1 MSRIRVMQMIED
13 VGAPGGAEKVA
24 YDLAAGLDPSRFE
37 SVVAVVE
44 QGTLADYYRPIGV
57 PVEILPGYGRTYRTL
72 SAIRDA
78 VRKHKIDILHSHLMK
93 MNTFNGLS
101 GALSR
106 WRRVCSIHG
115 LLPHEVTPAARRYG
129 WLASR
134 MTNKT
139 VVVSD
144 SLARAVVEAYHV
156 SPDRLVTIPNGFD
169 SSRIDKKASPSAV
182 SEFRARHDLAE
193 GTPTIV
199 AIGNVREVKGYDY
212 LLMAMAELKRDIP
225 DVRLFVAG
233 YDRLVG
239 PLGLEKL
246 RRELDLTA
254 TATFLGHFADI
265 ATLFTVSSVYVC
277 SSVHEG
283 FSITTIEALAWGLPV
298 VVTDCGGPTEIIGR
312 GEAGILVPPADPSAL
327 AHGLKTALVD
337 KNQAACLAEKGK
349 ARARGHYSMQQF
361 LEKHQQLY
369 LALVS

>member
-1 MSRIRVMQMIED
+1 MPRIRVMQMIED

-24 YDLAAGLDPSRFE
+24 YDLAAGLDPSKFE

-44 QGTLADYYRPIGV
+44 QGMLADYYRPIGV
-57 PVEILPGYGRTYRTL
+57 PIEILPGYGRTYRTL
-72 SAIRDA
+72 SAIRA
-78 VRKHKIDILHSHLMK
+78 VVRKHKIDILHSHLMK

-101 GALSR
+101 GALAR

-129 WLASR
+129 WLATR

-144 SLARAVVEAYHV
+144 SLARAVVDAYHV
-156 SPDRLVTIPNGFD
+156 NPSRLVTIPNGFD
-169 SSRIDKKASPSAV
+169 STRIDKGAAPAAV
-182 SEFRARHDLAE
+182 ADFRRKHDLPE

-199 AIGNVREVKGYDY
+199 AIGNVRDVKGYDF
-212 LLMAMAELKRDIP
+212 LLKAMAELKRDIP
-225 DVRLFVAG
+225 NVRLFVAG

-246 RRELDLTA
+246 RHDLGLTK
-254 TATFLGHFADI
+254 TATFLGHFDDI

-298 VVTDCGGPTEIIGR
+298 VVTDCGGPTEIIGH
-312 GEAGILVPPADPSAL
+312 GEAGILVPSADPSAL
-327 AHGLKTALVD
+327 AHGLKTVLTD
-337 KNQAACLAEKGK
+337 KSKAASLAEKGK
-349 ARARGHYSMQQF
+349 SRARGQYSMRQF
-361 LEKHQQLY
+361 LEKHEQLY
-369 LALVS
+369 LKLVS